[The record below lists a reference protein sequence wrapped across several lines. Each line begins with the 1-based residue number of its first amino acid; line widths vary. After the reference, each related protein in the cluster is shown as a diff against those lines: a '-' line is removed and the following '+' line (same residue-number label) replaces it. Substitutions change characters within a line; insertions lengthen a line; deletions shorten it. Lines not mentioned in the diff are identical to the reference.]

1 MIQVRHET
9 IKTTAMHQFVMIQ
22 QEAVKEFERNLSDM
36 VGTFVEKVQGYFSL
50 CRDLEN
56 QHHER
61 ILEIA
66 MVTLEKAIKNE
77 LDDEVSEDLRMVR
90 YINSSFLYIYIHI
103 LNYNHQPVYH
113 DK

>member
-1 MIQVRHET
+1 MYNV
-9 IKTTAMHQFVMIQ
+9 Q

-36 VGTFVEKVQGYFSL
+36 VGTFIEKVQGYFSL

-90 YINSSFLYIYIHI
+90 
-103 LNYNHQPVYH
+103 
-113 DK
+113 